1 MWRWIWTPWIFFS
14 DIKKRTC
21 LFSFKATSSSWSPGF
36 RAVHM
41 VLWDRYGTAF
51 WSFPMYPAFSVTSNG
66 GFIEKGHLIWKDFIH
81 YIKLYLKL
89 LVKSTNSTIKSILGL
104 AFSLSSGNGRL
115 VATRLLIIRK
125 SISEDKKVYKYKWIH
140 VSILWY
146 DLPLV
151 PCLVEV
157 YGFMHIGRLFL
168 AKNPIQISPVELT

>member
-1 MWRWIWTPWIFFS
+1 MNFSTCPFSHLVINQFLRLFCNIFFIAGISTPRQILGSWLCEDEFEPHEFFFS

-125 SISEDKKVYKYKWIH
+125 SISEDKKVYKYK
-140 VSILWY
+140 
-146 DLPLV
+146 
-151 PCLVEV
+151 
-157 YGFMHIGRLFL
+157 
-168 AKNPIQISPVELT
+168 